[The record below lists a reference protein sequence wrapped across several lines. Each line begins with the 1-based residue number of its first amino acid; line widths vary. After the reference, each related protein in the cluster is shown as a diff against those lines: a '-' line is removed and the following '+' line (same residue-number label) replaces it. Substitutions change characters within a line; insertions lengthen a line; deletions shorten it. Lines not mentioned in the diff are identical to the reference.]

1 MKTIYFNMRT
11 CYGVETVD
19 QFTQGEDAP
28 SNWRE
33 FRKYINEMLRN
44 YRQSGMYVYT
54 SQRSTKEC
62 REK

>member
-11 CYGVETVD
+11 NYGIETVD
-19 QFTQGEDAP
+19 EFTQGENAP
-28 SNWRE
+28 QNWRE

-44 YRQSGMYVYT
+44 YIQSGMYVYT
-54 SQRSTKEC
+54 SQRSTKEW